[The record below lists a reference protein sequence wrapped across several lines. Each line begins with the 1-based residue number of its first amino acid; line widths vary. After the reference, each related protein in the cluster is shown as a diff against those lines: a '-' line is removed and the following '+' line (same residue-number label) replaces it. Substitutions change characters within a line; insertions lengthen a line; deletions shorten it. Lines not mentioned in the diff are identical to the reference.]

1 MTSPILASTSTPNP
15 QAPEKGLFLE
25 NIMLDEVSCGD
36 CGEHICWMIYT
47 GPTGSF
53 FCDVCAEKYEDEEK
67 ESENT

>member
-1 MTSPILASTSTPNP
+1 MTSPILVSTSTPNP

-25 NIMLDEVSCGD
+25 NIMLDEVSCG
-36 CGEHICWMIYT
+36 EHIGWMIYA

-53 FCDVCAEKYEDEEK
+53 FCDVWAEKYEDEEK

>member
-1 MTSPILASTSTPNP
+1 
-15 QAPEKGLFLE
+15 
-25 NIMLDEVSCGD
+25 MLDKVSCGD
-36 CGEHICWMIYT
+36 CGEHIGWMIYT